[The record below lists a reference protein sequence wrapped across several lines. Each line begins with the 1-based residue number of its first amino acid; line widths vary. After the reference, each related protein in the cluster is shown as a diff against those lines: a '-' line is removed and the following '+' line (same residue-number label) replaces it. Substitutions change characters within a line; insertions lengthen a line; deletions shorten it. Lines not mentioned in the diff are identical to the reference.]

1 MKGPCPSNM
10 QDPVCATYSHG
21 VDSTGK
27 SWRGEA
33 KSTQLFHQ
41 TPTFLGCIDMASDDV
56 YDYFMNAFTDD
67 TYDDFN
73 AFLEDGKPDSE
84 KKKVL
89 ADNTRCN
96 EDGYCF
102 HFCDEGGKIHLHG
115 VKGAHIKIEVSFRE

>member
-1 MKGPCPSNM
+1 
-10 QDPVCATYSHG
+10 
-21 VDSTGK
+21 
-27 SWRGEA
+27 
-33 KSTQLFHQ
+33 
-41 TPTFLGCIDMASDDV
+41 MASDDV

-102 HFCDEGGKIHLHG
+102 HFCSEGMKIYQFEIPIMS
-115 VKGAHIKIEVSFRE
+115 IKTFSSNKLSYYLSCLQ